1 MKKHKFKLSK
11 FKKPRTSKIIM
22 WLFICLFIYVIIS
35 GVNYDFSSTTVVDTA
50 IFCACIASVGGILG
64 AIIAK
69 YYNNSNA
76 ENIPKIQLNLYK
88 ESMDIRLKY
97 NEEMMKLKKEYEMTS
112 EDVSDIESD
121 SNMTEITDNILDSA
135 ISELNDKAAKT
146 HEDVEISG

>member
-1 MKKHKFKLSK
+1 MRNTKLH
-11 FKKPRTSKIIM
+11 KPRTSKIIM
-22 WLFICLFIYVIIS
+22 WLFIALFVYVIVG
-35 GVNYDFSSTTVVDTA
+35 GVNYDFSDITVIDA
-50 IFCACIASVGGILG
+50 SIYCACIASVGGILG
-64 AIIAK
+64 AIITK

-112 EDVSDIESD
+112 EDVADIESD
-121 SNMTEITDNILDSA
+121 SNMEEVTDDILDYA

>member
-1 MKKHKFKLSK
+1 
-11 FKKPRTSKIIM
+11 
-22 WLFICLFIYVIIS
+22 
-35 GVNYDFSSTTVVDTA
+35 
-50 IFCACIASVGGILG
+50 
-64 AIIAK
+64 
-69 YYNNSNA
+69 
-76 ENIPKIQLNLYK
+76 
-88 ESMDIRLKY
+88 MDIRLKY